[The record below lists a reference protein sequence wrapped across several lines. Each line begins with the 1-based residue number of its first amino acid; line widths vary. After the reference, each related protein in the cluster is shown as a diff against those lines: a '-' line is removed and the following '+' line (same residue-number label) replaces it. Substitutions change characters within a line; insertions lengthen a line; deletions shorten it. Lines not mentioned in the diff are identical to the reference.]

1 LRNEYDNPVSFDIHP
16 GEKMNRYRSL
26 FVAVGL
32 GLLLAGCAH
41 TGDAP
46 AFRDFGVRTESVAYA
61 SVQVVGDDTIVVS
74 QEPIFV
80 KQEMEASDRDNKI
93 FWSLPPGGTYF
104 FSNTNQNPGIKF
116 DRPMPNTRC
125 DYYNND
131 KYTYVCMYK
140 RANRDKY
147 PYTIR
152 VTKNGTD
159 ILKSD
164 PTVLNN

>member
-1 LRNEYDNPVSFDIHP
+1 
-16 GEKMNRYRSL
+16 MNRSL
-26 FVAVGL
+26 SAAAGL
-32 GLLLAGCAH
+32 SLLLTACAH
-41 TGDAP
+41 MGNEP
-46 AFRDFGVRTESVAYA
+46 AFSDFGARAASVAYA

-80 KQEMEASDRDNKI
+80 KQEVESDRDNKI
-93 FWSLPPGGTYF
+93 FWSLPAGGTYF
-104 FSNTNQNPGIKF
+104 FSNTSQNPGIKF

-131 KYTYVCMYK
+131 KYTYVCTYK

-159 ILKSD
+159 VLKSD
-164 PTVLNN
+164 PTVMNN